1 MTRRSC
7 TCKRK
12 GNDRKIQVKKGTKKK
27 RGKELDL
34 LESGSTSTFETENEV
49 VYKVSWRM
57 GNDE

>member
-1 MTRRSC
+1 MQK
-7 TCKRK
+7 KRK
-12 GNDRKIQVKKGTKKK
+12 RQKNTGKIGNQKKK
-27 RGKELDL
+27 RGKELDP

>member
-1 MTRRSC
+1 MQK
-7 TCKRK
+7 KRK
-12 GNDRKIQVKKGTKKK
+12 RQKNTGKKGNKKK
-27 RGKELDL
+27 RGKELDP

>member
-27 RGKELDL
+27 RGKELDP